1 MHICS
6 GRKLLYYS
14 FWNMQT
20 CSILLYIYIIY
31 IMTVVATV
39 RKLFEAVL
47 KSSKSDAIFQQSEES
62 QM

>member
-1 MHICS
+1 
-6 GRKLLYYS
+6 
-14 FWNMQT
+14 
-20 CSILLYIYIIY
+20 
-31 IMTVVATV
+31 MTVVATV